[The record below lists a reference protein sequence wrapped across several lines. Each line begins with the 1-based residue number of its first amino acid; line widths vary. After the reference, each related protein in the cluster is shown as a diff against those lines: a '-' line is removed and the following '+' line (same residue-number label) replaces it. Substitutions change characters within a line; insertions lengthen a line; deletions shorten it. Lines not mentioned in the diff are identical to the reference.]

1 MVQNAPTVCGMG
13 APWLRQL
20 DDDAASGVLWRRPVF
35 YVPLYLLLGAVL
47 GATIGYVGAFAFAL
61 TRPTTSI
68 QTGPDGSPIE
78 VANDYSVVPV
88 IGGAVGAVLGL
99 VAGSLLAVW
108 RWRRSD

>member
-1 MVQNAPTVCGMG
+1 MG
-13 APWLRQL
+13 ASWLRQL

-35 YVPLYLLLGAVL
+35 YVPLYLLLGVVL
-47 GATIGYVGAFAFAL
+47 GATLGYVGAFAFAL

-68 QTGPDGSPIE
+68 QPGPDGAPAE
-78 VANDYSVVPV
+78 VANDYTAVPT

-99 VAGSLLAVW
+99 VGGSVLAVR